1 MDVDLMLRYIDN
13 LFILDELLQ
22 ENHFSKSLRLQSLQ
36 WLKQPL
42 PAVRRH
48 PCKLLVLLRLAKA
61 LPIPDPERLRII
73 AARARGYSQDEGV
86 GELPKL
92 HIFAA

>member
-1 MDVDLMLRYIDN
+1 MDVDLMLWYSDN

-22 ENHFSKSLRLQSLQ
+22 ENHFSKSLRLHSLQ

-48 PCKLLVLLRLAKA
+48 PWKLSVLLRLAKA
-61 LPIPDPERLRII
+61 LPIPDSERLRII
-73 AARARGYSQDEGV
+73 AARARGYSRDEGV

>member
-1 MDVDLMLRYIDN
+1 MDVDLMLWYSDN
-13 LFILDELLQ
+13 LSILDELLQ
-22 ENHFSKSLRLQSLQ
+22 ENHFSKSLRLQSLH
-36 WLKQPL
+36 WLNQPL

-48 PCKLLVLLRLAKA
+48 PWKLSVLLRLANA
-61 LPIPDPERLRII
+61 LPISDSERLRII
-73 AARARGYSQDEGV
+73 AARARSYSRDEGV

>member
-1 MDVDLMLRYIDN
+1 MDVDLMLWYSDN
-13 LFILDELLQ
+13 LFILDEVLQ
-22 ENHFSKSLRLQSLQ
+22 ENHFSKSLRLQSLH

-42 PAVRRH
+42 PAVRR
-48 PCKLLVLLRLAKA
+48 PWKLSVLLRLAKA
-61 LPIPDPERLRII
+61 LPIPDSERLRII
-73 AARARGYSQDEGV
+73 AARARGYSRDEGV